1 LKMGKLAHQDVG
13 QMDSYVRLFDDH
25 YTTEG
30 DSTTIG
36 LILCAEKNEAVAR
49 YSVLHNSEQLFAARY
64 VTYLPTVEEL
74 ERELLRERQLIESRR
89 KKVDK

>member
-1 LKMGKLAHQDVG
+1 LPACG
-13 QMDSYVRLFDDH
+13 R
-25 YTTEG
+25 
-30 DSTTIG
+30 

-49 YSVLHNSEQLFAARY
+49 YSVLHESEQLFAARY

-89 KKVDK
+89 VDEEKGQ